1 MSDEEKNALEY
12 LEKYIKWETYG
23 ERNLGADIETVVNL
37 VRRLL
42 KENKGDKNVD

>member
-1 MSDEEKNALEY
+1 MNDEEKNALEY
-12 LEKYIKWETYG
+12 LEKYINWETCG

-42 KENKGDKNVD
+42 KEKKGDKNVF